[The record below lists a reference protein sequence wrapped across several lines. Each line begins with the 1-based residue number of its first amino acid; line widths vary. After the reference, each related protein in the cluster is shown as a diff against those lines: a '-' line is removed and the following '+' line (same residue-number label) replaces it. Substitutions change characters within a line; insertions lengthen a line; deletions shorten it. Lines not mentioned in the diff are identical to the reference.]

1 MENAPNDL
9 QTQFFASPREGDQR
23 GGVWGCMTV
32 YCMVV
37 CTLHGRIQYK
47 ARWDNDRALYGCQ
60 YGETE
65 FDDFIEWLQ
74 RERIEPGELEE
85 DDYESDC
92 FVELFDDWRNSD
104 DYQHKQVD
112 YEMEDWDSH

>member
-1 MENAPNDL
+1 MAVYSTKL
-9 QTQFFASPREGDQR
+9 AGTMIVR
-23 GGVWGCMTV
+23 CMAVV
-32 YCMVV
+32 YS
-37 CTLHGRIQYK
+37 
-47 ARWDNDRALYGCQ
+47 
-60 YGETE
+60 ETE

-112 YEMEDWDSH
+112 